1 MTSYA
6 TQQLI
11 TILFRIVFK
20 VQHLMPMHITKLYN
34 RDCLN
39 QTITTLIVIVCG
51 LPGVGKTMLA
61 KNLAPLI
68 DASLLSSDK
77 IRKELIS
84 KPKYTSNEKKLI
96 YDILILIAKYM
107 HNAGL
112 NCILDATFNTKRS
125 RKELTEKLDITSQHI
140 HMVECICP
148 EHIVISRLKNR
159 KGDYSDANICIY
171 RKMKRIYEP
180 LEEEHMVVDT
190 SQLSAKENAEQIAEE
205 MMLRRGK

>member
-1 MTSYA
+1 M
-6 TQQLI
+6 
-11 TILFRIVFK
+11 IV
-20 VQHLMPMHITKLYN
+20 V
-34 RDCLN
+34 
-39 QTITTLIVIVCG
+39 VCG

-96 YDILILIAKYM
+96 YDILILIAKYL
-107 HNAGL
+107 HNAEL
-112 NCILDATFNTKRS
+112 NCILDATFNTERS
-125 RKELTEKLDITSQHI
+125 RKELIEKLDITSQHI

-171 RKMKRIYEP
+171 KKMKRIYEP
-180 LEEEHMVVDT
+180 LEEEHFVVDT
-190 SQLSAKENAEQIAEE
+190 SRLSAKENAKQVAKE
-205 MMLRRGK
+205 MMLKERE

>member
-1 MTSYA
+1 MNCFYC
-6 TQQLI
+6 QCC
-11 TILFRIVFK
+11 VC
-20 VQHLMPMHITKLYN
+20 ITKLYN
-34 RDCLN
+34 LNCLN
-39 QTITTLIVIVCG
+39 QTIKILIVIVCG

-68 DASLLSSDK
+68 DASILSSDK

-96 YDILILIAKYM
+96 YDILILIAKYL
-107 HNAGL
+107 HDAGL

-205 MMLRRGK
+205 MMLRGGK